1 VAAAA
6 CVSGPTTSV
15 VLDNDYPPSSGYVV
29 YRAYWGSVSFSDP
42 VFPGS
47 SSEVKDTIPASTN
60 TAYVVLAPRWD
71 PDAGSPPTPTSF
83 LLLQS
88 IDGFG
93 LRLGDTLHIT
103 VDDADF
109 AGNCA
114 VGSHLSQAQADFITQ
129 FVLPD
134 VFPDAAPSLQYDP
147 ALCTMSVA
155 P

>member
-1 VAAAA
+1 
-6 CVSGPTTSV
+6 VSGPTTSV
-15 VLDNDYPPSSGYVV
+15 VLDNDYPPSSGFVV
-29 YRAYWGSVSFSDP
+29 YRAYWQAVSFSDP

-47 SSEVKDTIPASTN
+47 SSDAQSTLAASAN
-60 TAYVVLAPRWD
+60 TAYVIVAPGWD

-93 LRLGDTLHIT
+93 VDLGDTLHIT
-103 VDDADF
+103 VDDAHF

-114 VGSHLSQAQADFITQ
+114 AGSHLSQAQADFITQ
-129 FVLPD
+129 FVLAD
-134 VFPDAAPSLQYDP
+134 VFPDAAPPLQYD
-147 ALCTMSVA
+147 AATCTMSIA